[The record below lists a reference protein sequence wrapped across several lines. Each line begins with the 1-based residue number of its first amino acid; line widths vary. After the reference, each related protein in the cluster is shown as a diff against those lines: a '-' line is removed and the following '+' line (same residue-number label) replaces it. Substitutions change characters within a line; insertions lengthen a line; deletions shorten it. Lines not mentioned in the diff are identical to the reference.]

1 MMLDIREATA
11 DDLLQVLA
19 LYAQPGLN
27 DGNVLDENQARTIY
41 AQFARYPNYRLYVG
55 CDAQAPHEIIGS
67 YALLVMHNLAH
78 MGTPSAIAEDVVV
91 HKAKRGQGIG
101 RKLMAHA
108 LAQARAAGCYK
119 LALSSNKRREN
130 AHAFYESLEFERHG
144 YSFVVDLPTI

>member
-19 LYAQPGLN
+19 LYGQPGLN

-108 LAQARAAGCYK
+108 LAQARAAGCYM
-119 LALSSNKRREN
+119 LDLS
-130 AHAFYESLEFERHG
+130 
-144 YSFVVDLPTI
+144 